1 MMMNTLISKIM
12 SRTMG
17 NIICMVLTS
26 KVAVYSRNKWLLY
39 LRQ

>member
-1 MMMNTLISKIM
+1 MTMNTLISKIM

-26 KVAVYSRNKWLLY
+26 NMAV
-39 LRQ
+39 